1 MSGATND
8 VLCILMNLSDILNSI
23 NQTKED
29 LLKDPRLEKDYVPF
43 VVNKCF
49 SYFPDT
55 IFYANR
61 MNEVSF
67 LDKKMQ
73 YDYLRE
79 SISKRKRFSK
89 WIKSEENADIEVIK
103 EVYGYSDTRA
113 REVLDLVP
121 METLRQMT
129 QRGGQKR

>member
-1 MSGATND
+1 M
-8 VLCILMNLSDILNSI
+8 LSDILNSI
-23 NQTKED
+23 NQTKEN
-29 LLKDPRLEKDYVPF
+29 LLSKDPRLEKDYVPF
-43 VVNKCF
+43 VINKCF

-61 MNEVSF
+61 MNQMAF

-73 YDYLRE
+73 YDYYIH

-89 WIKSEENADIEVIK
+89 WIKPEENKNIEIVK
-103 EVYGYSDTRA
+103 EIYGYSDARA
-113 REVLDLVP
+113 REVIDMLP
-121 METLRQMT
+121 MDKMQEFV